1 MNPAPDESAIRRTG
15 LINGFSAYLLWGM
28 MPLLFAAAG
37 PTGALELV
45 SHRVIWSL
53 VFCAA
58 LLVFTGG
65 FLRTWQVMRSPRT
78 FGLLVLASVL
88 IAINWTT
95 FIYGVETNQLVE
107 ISLGYYL
114 NPLISIGLGVVFLG
128 EKLRPLQWTAVGSA
142 SDLDRPGRGLPRR
155 EAAPP
160 AVDGSGLRHPG
171 RDHRR
176 LRARAHPVSGLH
188 RGSVVRPLRPGEE
201 QGRRPGRSARGH
213 DRREPRSRRPLCR
226 LPHLPRFPGPADV
239 HRLRCLAHRRHHRH
253 RSRHGHPAHPL
264 QCGCTAHPPV
274 VGGHAPVHHPDTP
287 VHPRHHGPRRGD
299 VDAEVDRL
307 LRHLDRCDAA
317 VHRYAPPQSSTLTGR
332 PALSRARAEEE
343 QSREPLTPRPAP
355 WFIS

>member
-28 MPLLFAAAG
+28 MPLLFAAAV

-53 VFCAA
+53 VFCAV

-128 EKLRPLQWTAVGSA
+128 EKLRPLQWTAVGFGILAVIIVGLGLGRIPYLAFTVALSFGLYGLVKNKVGGRVGALEGMTVESLVLAVPSA
-142 SDLDRPGRGLPRR
+142 AYLIFLGSQGLQTFTGFGAWHIVVIIVTGPATAIPLILFSAAARRIPLSWVGMLQYITPTLQFILGITVLGEAMSTPRWIGFFVIWI
-155 EAAPP
+155 
-160 AVDGSGLRHPG
+160 AVTLLCTDMLRH
-171 RDHRR
+171 
-176 LRARAHPVSGLH
+176 
-188 RGSVVRPLRPGEE
+188 
-201 QGRRPGRSARGH
+201 
-213 DRREPRSRRPLCR
+213 SRRR
-226 LPHLPRFPGPADV
+226 
-239 HRLRCLAHRRHHRH
+239 
-253 RSRHGHPAHPL
+253 
-264 QCGCTAHPPV
+264 
-274 VGGHAPVHHPDTP
+274 
-287 VHPRHHGPRRGD
+287 
-299 VDAEVDRL
+299 
-307 LRHLDRCDAA
+307 
-317 VHRYAPPQSSTLTGR
+317 
-332 PALSRARAEEE
+332 
-343 QSREPLTPRPAP
+343 
-355 WFIS
+355 